1 MPCESGPTCSQ
12 KYLPCLRKGW
22 REGGGEEKEKW
33 HRSKKKNKSGRQF
46 SLGRDSGQ
54 RKLEKEG
61 VGNDL
66 SEGIC
71 KKYRVESRSAERY
84 RSEEKRRLNENRGK
98 RSERGRSRLFSG
110 RGARITS
117 SLWSHPGPLLSHPPL
132 IAYLALPQALCCW
145 KINER
150 CRWGGEEEAR
160 AAKPTCL

>member
-1 MPCESGPTCSQ
+1 MSPGPLAPKSTSRVSG
-12 KYLPCLRKGW
+12 KDGER
-22 REGGGEEKEKW
+22 GGEEEKEKW

-84 RSEEKRRLNENRGK
+84 RSEEKRHLNENRGK

-117 SLWSHPGPLLSHPPL
+117 SL
-132 IAYLALPQALCCW
+132 
-145 KINER
+145 
-150 CRWGGEEEAR
+150 
-160 AAKPTCL
+160 